1 MKKEILLQ
9 IRINDEGSIVAEFN
23 KPVVEKLSYPDIQD
37 FSAMLIYVYNE
48 AVDTISNREQEQLQK
63 EKGIR
68 IDVFSPKRT
77 RMDIFSPKGTRV
89 RYTGKGGYETQRK
102 KADEYLDVDAIYLV
116 ERTKVGGFHT
126 DVYLQEFPDISFNSV
141 MFIKP

>member
-23 KPVVEKLSYPDIQD
+23 KPVVEKLSYPKVKD
-37 FSAMLIYVYNE
+37 FFSLLDNAYDE
-48 AVDTISNREQEQLQK
+48 ATGVINNREKEQLQK
-63 EKGIR
+63 EKEQLQKE
-68 IDVFSPKRT
+68 KRT

-102 KADEYLDVDAIYLV
+102 KANEYLDVDAIYLV